1 VENTEKTDRKPMH
14 LTMKIKKNKTLL
26 LSASDVQEI
35 ILNEGLDQVMDAL
48 IERLEKAIQNY
59 SAEEID
65 IPMRSGFNYENP
77 VTGLIEWMPLYHKG
91 NDVMMKVVGYHPD
104 NPSERS
110 LPTIISSISAYC
122 TKTGH
127 LKGIIDGVLP
137 TALRTGASSAVISRI
152 LAKKEAKILG
162 LIGCG
167 AQAITQLH
175 ALSRV
180 FDFEKILVYDT
191 DKSALNSFAQRS
203 AVLNLNIPIEA
214 TEIKEIVGH
223 ADILCTATSVDVG
236 AGPLFNG
243 IESQA
248 HLHINAVGADFPGKV
263 EIPLSFLEKNFV
275 CPDFKLQALIEG
287 ECQQLDEKNIGSEW
301 MEVIQNQQDYIKY
314 RNEKTV
320 FDSTG
325 WALEDWVAMELFM
338 EYAVKLGLGTEVE
351 LESISEDPKNPYEFM
366 REMPVETLV
375 LREIEYLKK

>member
-1 VENTEKTDRKPMH
+1 MH

-104 NPSERS
+104 NPSERN

-191 DKSALNSFAQRS
+191 DKSTLNSFAQRS

-248 HLHINAVGADFPGKV
+248 HLHINAVGADFPGKI
-263 EIPLSFLEKNFV
+263 EIPLSFLEKSFV
-275 CPDFKLQALIEG
+275 CPDFKLQALVEG

-314 RNEKTV
+314 RDEKTV